1 MVRDVIYDILPDIWP
16 MVIIITVIVSTLRL
30 AYVTRNKKSFYLYKE
45 LLGLMFM
52 IYILCLFHV
61 VTFQDV
67 NYGTNNFIPF
77 KEILRYDVGSY
88 KFIRNIIGNI
98 VMFIPYG
105 FFASYYLKN
114 RKFGTIAFLTLI
126 VSTTIEFVQ
135 MYIGRVFDIDDII
148 LNLVGGI
155 VGFLLFVGLDAIKS
169 KLPKVFSSNWF
180 LNLIVIILIILM
192 VVYLFNINIFGL
204 YKLGWI

>member
-1 MVRDVIYDILPDIWP
+1 MIVRDVFNDILPDILP

-30 AYVTRNKKSFYLYKE
+30 AYLLRNKKGFCLYKE

-67 NYGTNNFIPF
+67 NYGINNFIPF
-77 KEILRYDVGSY
+77 KEIFRYDVGSY
-88 KFIRNIIGNI
+88 KFIKNIVGNI
-98 VMFIPYG
+98 VLFMPYG
-105 FFASYYLKN
+105 FFASYYLKK
-114 RKFGTIAFLTLI
+114 RKMFTIFSLTLI

-148 LNLVGGI
+148 LNVIGGI
-155 VGFLLFVGLDAIKS
+155 CGYLLFVGLDAIKS
-169 KLPKVFSSNWF
+169 KLPRIFSSNLF
-180 LNLIVIILIILM
+180 LNFLVIVLIILM
-192 VVYLFNINIFGL
+192 CIYLFNINIFRL
-204 YKLGWI
+204 I